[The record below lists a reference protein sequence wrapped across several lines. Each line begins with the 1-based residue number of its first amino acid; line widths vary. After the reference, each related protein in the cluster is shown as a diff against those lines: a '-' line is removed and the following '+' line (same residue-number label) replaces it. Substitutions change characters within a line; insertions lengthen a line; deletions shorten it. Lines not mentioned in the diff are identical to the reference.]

1 MPPLDDSV
9 RASAPTTGV
18 EVRWDVRVPVRDG
31 LQLSAN
37 LWLPVAGVDGADER
51 FPVILEMI
59 PYGKD
64 SWRRNGDTARGEWLA
79 ARGFALCRLD
89 VRGTGSSPGVA
100 LDEYTEAETH
110 DGYDAVEWLAAQP
123 WCNERVGMWGISY
136 GGFTAIQVAK
146 LRPPHLRAILPMYA
160 TDDRYRDDVHI
171 RGGCVTASEKS
182 QYAVSQ
188 LGMNAMPPYPPFRG
202 EGWREEWRARLE
214 ATPPWL
220 MAWIREQ
227 TDGPYWRR
235 GSLAPE
241 YEALECA
248 VFQVA
253 GWSDAYV
260 DAAFRIQEGCTNAAV
275 RTLVGNWVHSFPDD
289 AYPGPNLDWLHELV
303 RFFDRYLQDVDN
315 GWEHEPAVTWFERGY
330 ATPEPFP
337 AAWPGRWRAAPAF
350 PVPGTEL
357 RTLHLAGAADGALV
371 AERGAAAGESVA
383 TIAHRATTG
392 TSGPLSWGAGWHPNG
407 LARDLRPDEAH
418 GATWTSEPLA
428 EALSVIGVPVAV
440 LHLTASMPVATCVVR
455 LSEVAADGT
464 SSLVATGVLN
474 LTHRLSDTD
483 PSPMPTRGLAT
494 EAVRIPLRTTGYR
507 FAAGSR
513 LRLTVLTSLWPVL
526 WPSPIPGELWV
537 HTGAAAP
544 SRLELPELPDTAPTL
559 EPPPFRT
566 EPVVMRAVGS
576 SEEDP
581 PEWRIEEDVIRG
593 TATVTIF
600 DGAASTQED
609 GSRLYASERLVL
621 TASDADPAHATLAS
635 DVVYRYTGVGW
646 DADIRAT
653 GLIASDEGSF
663 DVRVALDV
671 SLDGEPFFAHEWRE
685 SIPRNLV

>member
-1 MPPLDDSV
+1 MSPLDEPAG
-9 RASAPTTGV
+9 ASGPTQDV
-18 EVRWDVRVPVRDG
+18 EVHWDVRVPVRDG

-37 LWLPVAGVDGADER
+37 LWLPGSSPGAPVQR
-51 FPVILEMI
+51 VPVILEMI

-100 LDEYTEAETH
+100 MDEYTESETL
-110 DGYDAVEWLAAQP
+110 DGYDAVEWLAGQP
-123 WCNERVGMWGISY
+123 WCNGNVGMWGISY

-202 EGWREEWRARLE
+202 DGWRDEWRRRLE

-260 DAAFRIQEGCTNAAV
+260 DPAFRIQERCTNAAV

-289 AYPGPNLDWLHELV
+289 AYPGPNVDWLHELV
-303 RFFDRYLQDVDN
+303 RFFDRYLKGIDN
-315 GWEHEPAVTWFERGY
+315 GWEHEPALTWFEREY
-330 ATPEPFP
+330 AVPEPFP
-337 AAWPGRWRAAPAF
+337 AAWPGRWRAARTF
-350 PVPGTEL
+350 PVPGTETQIL
-357 RTLHLAGAADGALV
+357 YVAGGAGGSLGPAPDG
-371 AERGAAAGESVA
+371 EETA
-383 TIAHRATTG
+383 TIPHRATTG

-407 LARDLRPDEAH
+407 LARDLRPDEAR
-418 GATWTSEPLA
+418 GATWTSDPLA
-428 EALSVIGVPVAV
+428 EPMSIIGVPVAV
-440 LHLTASMPVATCVVR
+440 LHLTASMPVVTCVVR
-455 LSEVAADGT
+455 LSEVASDWT

-494 EAVRIPLRTTGYR
+494 EAVRVPLRTTGYR
-507 FAAGSR
+507 FPAGAR

-526 WPSPIPGELWV
+526 WPSPVPGELRV
-537 HTGAAAP
+537 HAGPAAP
-544 SRLELPELPDTAPTL
+544 SRLELPVLPDAIPAI
-559 EPPPFRT
+559 EPPAFRAA
-566 EPVVMRAVGS
+566 PVVMREVGS
-576 SEEDP
+576 SQEDP
-581 PEWRIEEDVIRG
+581 PEWRIEEDVIQG
-593 TATVTIF
+593 TTTVTIF

-635 DVVYRYTGVGW
+635 DVVYRYTGDGW

-653 GLIASDEGSF
+653 GVIASDEGSF

-671 SLDGEPFFAHEWRE
+671 SLDGEPFFAREWQE
-685 SIPRNLV
+685 SIPRTLV

>member
-1 MPPLDDSV
+1 M
-9 RASAPTTGV
+9 G
-18 EVRWDVRVPVRDG
+18 
-31 LQLSAN
+31 
-37 LWLPVAGVDGADER
+37 
-51 FPVILEMI
+51 
-59 PYGKD
+59 
-64 SWRRNGDTARGEWLA
+64 
-79 ARGFALCRLD
+79 
-89 VRGTGSSPGVA
+89 
-100 LDEYTEAETH
+100 
-110 DGYDAVEWLAAQP
+110 
-123 WCNERVGMWGISY
+123 
-136 GGFTAIQVAK
+136 
-146 LRPPHLRAILPMYA
+146 
-160 TDDRYRDDVHI
+160 
-171 RGGCVTASEKS
+171 
-182 QYAVSQ
+182 
-188 LGMNAMPPYPPFRG
+188 
-202 EGWREEWRARLE
+202 
-214 ATPPWL
+214 
-220 MAWIREQ
+220 WIREQ

-235 GSLAPE
+235 GSLAPQ

-260 DAAFRIQEGCTNAAV
+260 DAAFRIQERCTNAAV

-303 RFFDRYLQDVDN
+303 RFFDRYLNDVDN
-315 GWEHEPAVTWFERGY
+315 GWEHEPAVTWFEREY

-337 AAWPGRWRAAPAF
+337 AAWPGRWRAAATF
-350 PVPGTEL
+350 PVPGTER
-357 RTLHLAGAADGALV
+357 RTLHLAGAAAGTLAAEHRAGAH
-371 AERGAAAGESVA
+371 ESVA
-383 TIAHRATTG
+383 TIPHRATTG

-407 LARDLRPDEAH
+407 LARDLRPDEAR

-428 EALSVIGVPVAV
+428 DAMSVIGVPVAV

-455 LSEVAADGT
+455 LSEVAPDGT

-494 EAVRIPLRTTGYR
+494 EVVRIPLRTTGYR
-507 FAAGSR
+507 FPVGAR
-513 LRLTVLTSLWPVL
+513 LRLSVLTSLWPVL
-526 WPSPIPGELWV
+526 WPSPIPGELRV
-537 HTGAAAP
+537 HAGPATP
-544 SRLELPELPDTAPTL
+544 SRLELPVLPDTAPTL
-559 EPPPFRT
+559 EPPAFRT
-566 EPVVMRAVGS
+566 EPVVMREVGS
-576 SEEDP
+576 SEEDA

-593 TATVTIF
+593 TRIVTIF

-635 DVVYRYTGVGW
+635 DVVYRYTGEGW

-671 SLDGEPFFAHEWRE
+671 SLDGKPFFAREWRE

>member
-1 MPPLDDSV
+1 M
-9 RASAPTTGV
+9 RGASEPRYGV
-18 EVRWDVRVPVRDG
+18 DVRWDVRIRVRDG
-31 LQLSAN
+31 LELSAN
-37 LWLPVAGVDGADER
+37 LWLPVAQEGAADER

-100 LDEYTEAETH
+100 LDEYTEAETR
-110 DGYDAVEWLAAQP
+110 DGYDAVEWLAAQD
-123 WCNERVGMWGISY
+123 WCNGNVGMWGISY

-202 EGWREEWRARLE
+202 QGWKDEWRARLD

-220 MAWIREQ
+220 MGWIRNQ

-235 GSLAPE
+235 GSLAPD

-260 DAAFRIQEGCTNAAV
+260 DPAFRIQERCTNAAV

-303 RFFDRYLQDVDN
+303 RFFDRYLKGLEN
-315 GWEHEPAVTWFERGY
+315 GWEHEPALSWFEHEY
-330 ATPEPFP
+330 AEPEPFP
-337 AAWPGRWRAAPAF
+337 AGWPGRWRAAGAF
-350 PVPGTEL
+350 PVGGTTS
-357 RTLHLAGAADGALV
+357 RTLHLGDGSLLGDAPPGNGV
-371 AERGAAAGESVA
+371 IAIRHCA
-383 TIAHRATTG
+383 TVG

-407 LARDLRPDEAH
+407 LARDLRPDEAR
-418 GATWTSEPLA
+418 GATWTSEPLTDA
-428 EALSVIGVPVAV
+428 VSVIGVPVAL
-440 LHLTASMPVATCVVR
+440 LHLTATMPIATCVVR
-455 LSEVAADGT
+455 LSEVAPDGT
-464 SSLVATGVLN
+464 SSLVAQGVLN

-494 EAVRIPLRTTGYR
+494 EEVRIPLRTTGYR
-507 FAAGSR
+507 FSPGHR
-513 LRLTVLTSLWPVL
+513 IRLTVLTSLWPVL
-526 WPSPIPGELWV
+526 WPSPLPGELRV
-537 HTGAAAP
+537 HHGGATP
-544 SRLELPELPDTAPTL
+544 SRLELPVLPDDVATL
-559 EPPPFRT
+559 DPPAFRT
-566 EPVVMRAVGS
+566 DPVVMREVGS

-581 PEWRIEEDVIRG
+581 PAWRIEEEVLGG
-593 TATVTIF
+593 TTTVTIF
-600 DGAASTQED
+600 DGGATTQED

-621 TASDADPAHATLAS
+621 TASDPEPARARLDS
-635 DVVYRYTGVGW
+635 DVVYRYTGDGW
-646 DADIRAT
+646 DADIRARGEIT
-653 GLIASDEGSF
+653 SDEGVF
-663 DVRVALDV
+663 EVRVALDV
-671 SLDGEPFFAHEWRE
+671 SLDGEPFFGREWRE
-685 SIPRNLV
+685 TIPRNLV